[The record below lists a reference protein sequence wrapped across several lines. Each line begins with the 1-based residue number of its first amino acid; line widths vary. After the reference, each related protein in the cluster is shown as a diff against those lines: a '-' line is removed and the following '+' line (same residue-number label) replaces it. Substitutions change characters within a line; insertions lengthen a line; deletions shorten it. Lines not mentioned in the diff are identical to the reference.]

1 MFFRKLFKPKSTP
14 VFWMPEPLS
23 GNGVGDRRDVEKAY
37 ARAFSDED
45 GRVVLSHLQNLTF
58 ARAYAADAPEGQLR
72 YAEGQRSLVGAILRL
87 VNAGRNPQ

>member
-1 MFFRKLFKPKSTP
+1 MFFRKLFKPKTSP

-23 GNGVGDRRDVEKAY
+23 GDRRDVEKAY
-37 ARAFSDED
+37 ARAFSDD
-45 GRVVLSHLQNLTF
+45 NGRVVLGHLQNLTF

-72 YAEGQRSLVGAILRL
+72 YAEGQRALVGTILRL